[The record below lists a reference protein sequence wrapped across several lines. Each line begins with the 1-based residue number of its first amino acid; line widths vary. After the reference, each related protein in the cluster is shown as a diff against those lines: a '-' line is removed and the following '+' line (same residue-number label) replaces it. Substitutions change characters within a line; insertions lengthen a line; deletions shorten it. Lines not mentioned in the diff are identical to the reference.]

1 MSDKL
6 AEAISYA
13 KKNGWSYKYT
23 GAGGF
28 KCSKANAK
36 FTNFNTAPDALA
48 HMQEQDGNA
57 KAWPIDHQNLQLEPS
72 DAPWVGEKHDTEKPR
87 FDLLPPV
94 AVTEM
99 AKVLTF
105 GAKKYAPENW
115 RQVPDA
121 KARYTAAL
129 LRHAFAYLGGEAAD
143 SETQLNHMAHIMCC
157 AAFLIELEEHNHA

>member
-6 AEAISYA
+6 EQAISYA
-13 KKNGWSYKYT
+13 KANGWGYRVDHNGLSFGKKEPWHYFLS
-23 GAGGF
+23 A
-28 KCSKANAK
+28 AA
-36 FTNFNTAPDALA
+36 ALA
-48 HMQEQDGNA
+48 HMKEHDGNT
-57 KAWPIDHQNLQLEPS
+57 KAWPIDHQNLQLEP
-72 DAPWVGEKHDTEKPR
+72 DAAPWVGEKHDNGKPR
-87 FDLLPPV
+87 FDLLPPA

-115 RQVPDA
+115 RKVPDA

-129 LRHAFAYLGGEAAD
+129 LRHAFAYLGGETAD
-143 SETQLNHMAHIMCC
+143 TETQLNHMAHIMCC